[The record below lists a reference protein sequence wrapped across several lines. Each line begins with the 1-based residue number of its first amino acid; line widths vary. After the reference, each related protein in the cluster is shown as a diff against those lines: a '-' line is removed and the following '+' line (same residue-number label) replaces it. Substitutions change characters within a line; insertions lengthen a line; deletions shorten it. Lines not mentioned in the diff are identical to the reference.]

1 MPGSRTDAPARRSA
15 LPGGR
20 PSRPSRPGRPS
31 RSLWFTAVWTGVG
44 AAIVCATVAIVVV
57 AIVWLP
63 VSGSSGRTHSAIRAG
78 LLTFL
83 ASVHGCVTVDQSAG
97 TFLPLGMMLAVALAA
112 WRAGAGL
119 GDVANEIDECDPLR
133 LGLAGGLQAASFAVA
148 CVVMVPF
155 AALGTSSVPFLGVGA
170 AALLLCGLV
179 GGASFARTSELGT
192 WLSARIPGYASD
204 AVRAAAAVV
213 LVYLLAGAL
222 LVAGSLA
229 LHATTVE
236 TLSRSVGGG
245 WSGVPILLLGVLAA
259 PNAVISGA
267 SYLAGPGF
275 AVGAGTSVT
284 PFGTVHGTVPAF
296 PLLGALPG
304 GAGAG
309 AAVWGLMALTPVA
322 AGALLA
328 RLAWREDGW
337 GARLRLVGLAS
348 VGAAVAMLVL
358 GWQAGGSIGGG
369 RLATIGPSAVQLAGA
384 VSGAAAIAAL
394 VALGGGAAV
403 QWLVHRADHTA
414 TARPRSAARD
424 ADETIE
430 PAALSLVGEIADPA
444 DGDPTGG
451 DPTGGDSDGGDAD
464 RSSKL
469 AG

>member
-1 MPGSRTDAPARRSA
+1 MPGSRTDAPAGRSA
-15 LPGGR
+15 VLGGRLSRPGRAGR
-20 PSRPSRPGRPS
+20 PSRT
-31 RSLWFTAVWTGVG
+31 LWFTAVWTGVG

-83 ASVHGCVTVDQSAG
+83 ASVHGGVTVDQSAG
-97 TFLPLGMMLAVALAA
+97 TFLPLGMMLAVALAV

-179 GGASFARTSELGT
+179 GGASFARTSELRT
-192 WLSARIPGYASD
+192 WLGARIPRYASG

-222 LVAGSLA
+222 LVASSLA
-229 LHATTVE
+229 VHATTVQ

-245 WSGVPILLLGVLAA
+245 WNGVPILLLGVLAA
-259 PNAVISGA
+259 PNAVIAGA
-267 SYLAGPGF
+267 AYLAGPGF

-296 PLLGALPG
+296 PLLGALPA

-309 AAVWGLMALTPVA
+309 AVVWGLMALTPVA

-348 VGAAVAMLVL
+348 VGGAAALLVL

-369 RLATIGPSAVQLAGA
+369 RLATIGPSAIQFAGA
-384 VSGAAAIAAL
+384 VGGAAAIAAL
-394 VALGGGAAV
+394 VALGGGATV
-403 QWLVHRADHTA
+403 QWLVHRTEHTTA
-414 TARPRSAARD
+414 ARPRSVARD
-424 ADETIE
+424 GEEATEPTE
-430 PAALSLVGEIADPA
+430 PAALTLVGETADP
-444 DGDPTGG
+444 
-451 DPTGGDSDGGDAD
+451 DGGDRDDGDAD
-464 RSSKL
+464 SSGKL